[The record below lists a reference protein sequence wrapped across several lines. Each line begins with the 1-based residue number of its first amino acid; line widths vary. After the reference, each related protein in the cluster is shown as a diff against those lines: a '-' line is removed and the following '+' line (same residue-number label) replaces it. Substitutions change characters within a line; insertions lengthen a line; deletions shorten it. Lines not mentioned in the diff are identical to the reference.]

1 MYQAGKGNFQNMNNK
16 NIAELK
22 MVGNVYNKNDAATWM
37 ITPTVTRS
45 SFLDVNNLVLY
56 EEEPPTE
63 TEDTPLIDIRQ
74 SFGVNK

>member
-1 MYQAGKGNFQNMNNK
+1 
-16 NIAELK
+16 

-56 EEEPPTE
+56 EEEQPTAAENIPP
-63 TEDTPLIDIRQ
+63 IDIRQ